1 MDSNNK
7 SSNNMLTDRQMRCF
21 NAYMNIYNNN
31 AFANK
36 DHENWVKKKMITNPE
51 LCKTTLV
58 YHIEDKQ
65 DGFIDNNGFHVY
77 GTDDKIR
84 HNLMFPV
91 PIYWGRPCT
100 ELFSW
105 DKVKQNLGY
114 TEANTRTIPDEIRHS
129 IRYAIVGKVKVKAH
143 NDLPERDSHVIH
155 TEGINLE
162 STETA
167 AYKAMIP
174 GKNKYDILSDYYKKH
189 RAILKL
195 IIETAMTQVNKGEHA
210 FIQAPMIGAGCF
222 LRGVN
227 VGTRISVDEFLMQQ
241 VMAMISVIN
250 TAPKSYN
257 FTYKLCIFNTEEF
270 SNDIMAAY
278 QTLAR
283 ETQTDRFILGLNTD
297 GGNVLTDVP
306 YGIENQ
312 KVFVVNPGDLRSFIG
327 NGMSHERS
335 VEGFVV
341 ANAQGY
347 NPQWQNTS
355 FLHNPYFNPDIF
367 NPEKIADKDYG
378 IWKHTKVW

>member
-1 MDSNNK
+1 
-7 SSNNMLTDRQMRCF
+7 
-21 NAYMNIYNNN
+21 
-31 AFANK
+31 
-36 DHENWVKKKMITNPE
+36 
-51 LCKTTLV
+51 
-58 YHIEDKQ
+58 
-65 DGFIDNNGFHVY
+65 
-77 GTDDKIR
+77 
-84 HNLMFPV
+84 
-91 PIYWGRPCT
+91 
-100 ELFSW
+100 
-105 DKVKQNLGY
+105 
-114 TEANTRTIPDEIRHS
+114 
-129 IRYAIVGKVKVKAH
+129 
-143 NDLPERDSHVIH
+143 
-155 TEGINLE
+155 
-162 STETA
+162 
-167 AYKAMIP
+167 
-174 GKNKYDILSDYYKKH
+174 
-189 RAILKL
+189 
-195 IIETAMTQVNKGEHA
+195 
-210 FIQAPMIGAGCF
+210 MIGAGCF

-241 VMAMISVIN
+241 VLAMISVIN

-270 SNDIMAAY
+270 SNDVMAAY